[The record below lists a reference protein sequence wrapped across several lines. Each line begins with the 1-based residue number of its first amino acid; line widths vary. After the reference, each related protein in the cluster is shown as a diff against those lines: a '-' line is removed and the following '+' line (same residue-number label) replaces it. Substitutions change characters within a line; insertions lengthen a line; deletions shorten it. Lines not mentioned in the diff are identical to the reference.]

1 MEKSARHLSTGEKI
15 TQAADDGSAYAISER
30 MRAMIRGLRQAND
43 NAKTATDLLKT
54 AEDALHGTTGLLR
67 RMKELAVQ
75 AANGIYSDADYRAM
89 DDEYQQCKSQLD
101 DIAALTNYNGIPLLD
116 GSWESRGGGQ
126 CKTVA
131 HRSADRVGRLHANRQ
146 YDYNNGRRR
155 IYDTEQY
162 RTWHD
167 YRSKITKRAD
177 QPGVGAGSAK
187 RQHTM
192 RRGDESFYRR
202 FEYQGR

>member
-1 MEKSARHLSTGEKI
+1 MANVINFAGAYMNISMLSNNKRSMEKSARHLSTGEKI

-67 RMKELAVQ
+67 RMKDLAVQ

-89 DDEYQQCKSQLD
+89 DDEYQQCKGQLD

-116 GSWESRGGGQ
+116 GNWKSR
-126 CKTVA
+126 
-131 HRSADRVGRLHANRQ
+131 
-146 YDYNNGRRR
+146 
-155 IYDTEQY
+155 I
-162 RTWHD
+162 
-167 YRSKITKRAD
+167 
-177 QPGVGAGSAK
+177 VGAGGVAEN
-187 RQHTM
+187 
-192 RRGDESFYRR
+192 RRPPQGQCR
-202 FEYQGR
+202 QGRPPTRKVAIRLQ